1 MDFRSIMSH
10 ALEHAAI
17 LVAIFVALAMV
28 GMFVTAASAYRR
40 DRRPFILWI
49 SAAFGV
55 FALKN
60 IGLVIALWLHVGPH
74 ELVELIAALMDLV
87 VAALLV
93 APLLIRRDE

>member
-1 MDFRSIMSH
+1 MSH

-17 LVAIFVALAMV
+17 VVAAFVAAVMV
-28 GMFVTAASAYRR
+28 VMFIAATSAHKR
-40 DRRPFILWI
+40 DRRPFVLWI

-60 IGLVIALWLHVGPH
+60 IGLVVALWLHYGPH
-74 ELVELIAALMDLV
+74 ELVELVAALMDLV

-93 APLLIRRDE
+93 APLLLRRSND